1 MTGKEYFK
9 DKVVFVTGSSKG
21 IGKATAALLGA
32 YGARICVNGRNSEAV
47 ELTCSE
53 FEAEEITCLR
63 LPGDVSD
70 SEQCKS
76 MIGKIIREFGR
87 LDVLV
92 NNAGIGSHGKF
103 KELDVKAWDKVVGI
117 NLMGAIYMS
126 TYALPYLS
134 ETKGSVIFISTLAG
148 KLGMPGHSTY
158 SVSKMGLTALAEAMQ
173 VELKKERIHTG
184 IVYVGFTENEENK
197 QILYPDGS
205 YKKLPARNQKQAKR
219 EDVALSIAKA
229 IRRRKKSITLTAV
242 GKLQKFALR
251 FMPFAIKIILR
262 KANND
267 YDKMYDH

>member
-1 MTGKEYFK
+1 MKEKEFFK

-21 IGKATAALLGA
+21 IGKATASLLGS
-32 YGARICVNGRNSEAV
+32 YGAKICINGRDKKAV
-47 ELTCSE
+47 ELTCAE
-53 FEAEEITCLR
+53 FEAEGINCLR

-70 SEQCKS
+70 SEQCKT
-76 MIGKIIREFGR
+76 MTEKIISAFGK

-103 KELDVKAWDKVVGI
+103 KDLDINAWDKVMGI
-117 NLMGAIYMS
+117 NLMGAIYM
-126 TYALPYLS
+126 TTHALPYLS

-148 KLGMPGHSTY
+148 RLGMPGHSTY

-173 VELKKERIHTG
+173 IELKKEKIHTG

-197 QILYPDGS
+197 KILYPDGS
-205 YKKLPARNQKQAKR
+205 YKKLPARNHKQAKR
-219 EDVALSIAKA
+219 EDVASSIARA
-229 IRRRKKSITLTAV
+229 IKKRRKSVTLTPI
-242 GKLQKFALR
+242 GKLQAFALR

-267 YDKMYDH
+267 YEKMYDH

>member
-1 MTGKEYFK
+1 LISLEGRVALITGAAR
-9 DKVVFVTGSSKG
+9 G
-21 IGKATAALLGA
+21 IGKEIALKLSGA
-32 YGARICVNGRNSEAV
+32 GADIVICDLDEDMIETTINEIKEYGNKAHGIVCDVTSEESV
-47 ELTCSE
+47 KEMIDE
-53 FEAEEITCLR
+53 IYRKFE
-63 LPGDVSD
+63 
-70 SEQCKS
+70 
-76 MIGKIIREFGR
+76 KIDI
-87 LDVLV
+87 LV

-117 NLMGAIYMS
+117 NLMGAIYMT
-126 TYALPYLS
+126 TYALPSLS

-148 KLGMPGHSTY
+148 KVGMPGHSTY

-173 VELKKERIHTG
+173 VELKKEKIHTG

-205 YKKLPARNQKQAKR
+205 YKNLPARNQKQASR

-229 IRRRKKSITLTAV
+229 IRKRKKSLTLTTV

-251 FMPFAIKIILR
+251 FMPFVIKIILK